1 MLDIFERIHDDPITF
16 LNHVIAVLGGITI
29 LLVLLAAA

>member
-1 MLDIFERIHDDPITF
+1 MLDIFERIHDDPIAF
-16 LNHVIAVLGGITI
+16 LNHLIVVLGGITV